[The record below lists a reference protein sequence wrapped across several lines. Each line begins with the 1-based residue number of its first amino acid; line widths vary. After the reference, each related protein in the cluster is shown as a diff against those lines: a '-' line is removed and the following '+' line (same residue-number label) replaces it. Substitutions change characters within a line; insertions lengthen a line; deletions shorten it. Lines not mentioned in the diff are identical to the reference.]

1 MKKINVIMMKS
12 EKFESVAVLAMKSEE
27 KAAELKA
34 VLNSVA
40 EEKDYNRL
48 RTLMVENTMIIPSA
62 LQGKLEELTRE
73 TPDISFYIRQCML
86 K

>member
-12 EKFESVAVLAMKSEE
+12 EKFDSVAVLAMKSEE

-34 VLNSVA
+34 ELNSVA
-40 EEKDYNRL
+40 EEKNYNRL

-62 LQGKLEELTRE
+62 LQGKLEDLTRE
-73 TPDISFYIRQCML
+73 APDVSFYVRQCML

>member
-12 EKFESVAVLAMKSEE
+12 EKFDSVAVLAMKSEE

-34 VLNSVA
+34 ELNSVA

-62 LQGKLEELTRE
+62 LQRKLEELKKE

>member
-1 MKKINVIMMKS
+1 MKKINIIMMKS
-12 EKFESVAVLAMKSEE
+12 EKFDSVAVLAMKSEE

-34 VLNSVA
+34 ELNSVA

>member
-12 EKFESVAVLAMKSEE
+12 EKFDSVAVLAMKSEE
-27 KAAELKA
+27 KAAELK
-34 VLNSVA
+34 VKLNSVA
-40 EEKDYNRL
+40 EEKNYNKL

-62 LQGKLEELTRE
+62 LQGKLEELKKE
-73 TPDISFYIRQCML
+73 APDVSFYVRQCML

>member
-12 EKFESVAVLAMKSEE
+12 EKFDSVAVLAMKSEE

-34 VLNSVA
+34 ELNSVA
-40 EEKDYNRL
+40 EEKNYNKL

-62 LQGKLEELTRE
+62 LQGKLEELKKE
-73 TPDISFYIRQCML
+73 APDVSFYVRQCML

>member
-12 EKFESVAVLAMKSEE
+12 EKFDSVAVLAMKSEE

>member
-12 EKFESVAVLAMKSEE
+12 EKFDSIAVLAMESEE

-34 VLNSVA
+34 ELNSVA

-62 LQGKLEELTRE
+62 LQRKLGDLTKE
-73 TPDISFYIRQCML
+73 APDVSFYVRQCML